1 MGIDTHHFTQEF
13 QEVQTSHSLP
23 ATICPRTVALNSV
36 PLNQHQPGARVQL
49 CLLGCTI
56 DKIKI
61 SKGKV

>member
-1 MGIDTHHFTQEF
+1 MGIDTHHFAQEF
-13 QEVQTSHSLP
+13 QVILTSHSLP
-23 ATICPRTVALNSV
+23 ATICPRTVILNSV
-36 PLNQHQPGARVQL
+36 LLNQHQPGVCVRL